1 MNPVGVWSG
10 GIWRGAG
17 RGAVLAA
24 AAAVLAGC
32 QSTSSE
38 PHERRIHMPA
48 MFAPP
53 VCDDFSVS
61 IYFEPQSAVISP
73 EAQAL
78 IRSAAG
84 HARRCDVKG
93 IDVVGLTDAQG
104 APDANLKLSQDRAA
118 AVSAAL
124 AARGLE
130 HAPINTTGVGD
141 EGAQTAS
148 GLDRPMRRRVNVTF
162 HLAPRPKA

>member
-1 MNPVGVWSG
+1 MRKNLG
-10 GIWRGAG
+10 GLAL
-17 RGAVLAA
+17 AVSAA
-24 AAAVLAGC
+24 AALAGC
-32 QSTSSE
+32 QSTGDQGGGQSRL
-38 PHERRIHMPA
+38 PHMPA

-53 VCDDFSVS
+53 SCEDFSVS
-61 IYFEPQSAVISP
+61 IYFEAESSAISP

-104 APDANLKLSQDRAA
+104 APDTNLKLSQDRAA
-118 AVSAAL
+118 AVTAAL
-124 AARGLE
+124 AAHGLGA
-130 HAPINTTGVGD
+130 APINTTGVGD

-148 GLDRPMRRRVNVTF
+148 GLARPMRRRANVTF
-162 HLAPRPKA
+162 HLALRPKA

>member
-1 MNPVGVWSG
+1 MRMNLGV
-10 GIWRGAG
+10 
-17 RGAVLAA
+17 LTAA
-24 AAAVLAGC
+24 AAAATLAGC
-32 QSTSSE
+32 QSTGGQSTGDQAANQSHK
-38 PHERRIHMPA
+38 PHMPA

-53 VCDDFSVS
+53 SCEDFSVS
-61 IYFEPQSAVISP
+61 IYFEAESAVISP

-118 AVSAAL
+118 AVTAAL
-124 AARGLE
+124 AAHGLGK
-130 HAPINTTGVGD
+130 APINTTGAGD

-148 GLDRPMRRRVNVTF
+148 GLARPMRRRANVTF
-162 HLAPRPKA
+162 HLAQRPKA

>member
-1 MNPVGVWSG
+1 MDVNL
-10 GIWRGAG
+10 GAV
-17 RGAVLAA
+17 RRAAASATVLAA
-24 AAAVLAGC
+24 ILATAALGGC
-32 QSTSSE
+32 ASA
-38 PHERRIHMPA
+38 PKMHMPA

-61 IYFEPQSAVISP
+61 IYFEAESAALSP

-93 IDVVGLTDAQG
+93 IDVVGLADAQG

-118 AVSAAL
+118 AVTAAL
-124 AARGLE
+124 AARGLD
-130 HAPINTTGVGD
+130 HVPISTTGVGD
-141 EGAQTAS
+141 EGAQTAG
-148 GLDRPMRRRVNVTF
+148 GLVRPMRRRANVTF
-162 HLAPRPKA
+162 HLARRPRT